1 MVAEVLAGIALAK
14 AAVGGIKSAIDTA
27 KDVNDV
33 AHFVDDLFKSHDQSR
48 QAAKKAQKNKKGD
61 KKWRDYLSTKLKDGD
76 EDVSM
81 SDTIAEVIEQK
92 QIEEAMEHTARL
104 LNKRFGPNTWNEI
117 LDLREQR
124 IKELKEKRKKAKE
137 KREEAAL
144 QKDLGYEDTYDKILK
159 AMWQVPV
166 VLGFV
171 IGMWWFISW
180 ASDGRLSFLW
190 QEIIVAKYQVGIY
203 NKWVRDRV
211 RAGDDPPKGIDPA
224 WEEVYYFDTEAINE
238 EQAKEKM
245 LHQYPTAQG
254 FVIEGVEKYLSS
266 QFN

>member
-48 QAAKKAQKNKKGD
+48 SAAKKAQKNKKGD

-144 QKDLGYEDTYDKILK
+144 QKDLGYEDIYDKILK

-190 QEIIVAKYQVGIY
+190 
-203 NKWVRDRV
+203 
-211 RAGDDPPKGIDPA
+211 
-224 WEEVYYFDTEAINE
+224 
-238 EQAKEKM
+238 
-245 LHQYPTAQG
+245 
-254 FVIEGVEKYLSS
+254 
-266 QFN
+266 